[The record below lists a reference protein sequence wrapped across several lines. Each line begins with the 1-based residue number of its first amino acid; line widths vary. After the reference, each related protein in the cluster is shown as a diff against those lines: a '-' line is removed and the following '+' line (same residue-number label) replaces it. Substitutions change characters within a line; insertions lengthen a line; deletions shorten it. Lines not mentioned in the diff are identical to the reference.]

1 MEQSLAQALDF
12 SQQVMA
18 SLNQFAKDDSK
29 SIESSSYK
37 K

>member
-12 SQQVMA
+12 SQQAMA
-18 SLNQFAKDDSK
+18 SLNQLAKDDSK
-29 SIESSSYK
+29 YIESSSYK